1 MTPTVLITGC
11 SSGFGA
17 ATARLFADRGWSVVA
32 TMRDPASGDDLARR
46 DTILVTRLDVQD
58 AESIATAVALTR
70 DRFGRLDALI
80 NNAGFGLS
88 GVFEETPRTKIVEQ
102 FEVNLFGLMDVT
114 RAVLPIMRQ
123 QRSGTIV
130 NVTSGAG
137 VFGLPL
143 ISLYTASKF
152 AVEGFSESL
161 SYELETLG
169 IRVRL
174 VEPGGVTSTRF
185 GERANTEAAQAE
197 RIEDYAPFLAGA
209 AQVFDAIRA
218 NRSGATMEDVAEVI
232 FAATIDPSDRLR
244 WVATDD
250 IKPLVTARREAG
262 EVRYMDMMRKQFRPN
277 LSS

>member
-1 MTPTVLITGC
+1 MTQTVLITGC

-17 ATARLFADRGWSVVA
+17 ATARLFADRGWNVVA
-32 TMRDPASGDDLARR
+32 TMRDTTSGKDLAQCAN
-46 DTILVTRLDVQD
+46 ILVTHLDVQD
-58 AESIATAVALTR
+58 ADSIAAAVALTQ

-88 GVFEETPRTKIVEQ
+88 GVFEETPRAKIAEQ

-114 RAVLPIMRQ
+114 RAVLPIMRR

-130 NVTSGAG
+130 NITSGAG

-185 GERANTEAAQAE
+185 GERAGAEAAQAE
-197 RIEDYAPFLAGA
+197 RIDDYAPFLAGA
-209 AQVFDAIRA
+209 AKVFDAIRA
-218 NRSGATMEDVAEVI
+218 NRAGATMEEVAEVI
-232 FAATIDPSDRLR
+232 YAATIDPSDRLR

-262 EVRYMDMMRKQFRPN
+262 EDRYMAMMRQQFRPT
-277 LSS
+277 LPS